1 MAETALSVVTVGK
14 AGTAKTTANADTS
27 NGNKF
32 ANDGRTFLYLF
43 NNGSTGS
50 ATVTIATQKTVG
62 GYAVGDQ
69 AIALSTTQEKIA
81 GPFDPDIFN
90 DADGNVTM
98 TITGTGA
105 ADVDL
110 LAFK

>member
-1 MAETALSVVTVGK
+1 MAETALTVTTVGK

-32 ANDGRTFLYLF
+32 ANDGKTFLYIY
-43 NNGSTGS
+43 NNGATGTAS
-50 ATVTIATQKTVG
+50 VNIATAATVG

-69 AIALSTTQEKIA
+69 AISVTTTQEKIA
-81 GPFDPDIFN
+81 GPFDPAVFN

-110 LAFK
+110 MAFK

>member
-1 MAETALSVVTVGK
+1 MAETALTVTTVGK

-50 ATVTIATQKTVG
+50 ATVTIATAKTVG
-62 GYAVGDQ
+62 GYAVGNQD
-69 AIALSTTQEKIA
+69 ISLTTTQEKIA

-90 DADGNVTM
+90 DADGNVTLS
-98 TITGTGA
+98 ISGA
-105 ADVDL
+105 GATDVDFM
-110 LAFK
+110 AFK